1 MCAVV
6 AISRTRSA
14 VAAAGPRSALAL
26 VAGQSHLM
34 GSDLPEYQRYLAWLL
49 VGCLVV
55 AATLCSMR
63 ADTRRKPEVLQS
75 RKLDAD

>member
-1 MCAVV
+1 M
-6 AISRTRSA
+6 
-14 VAAAGPRSALAL
+14 
-26 VAGQSHLM
+26 M

-55 AATLCSMR
+55 AATMYSVR

-75 RKLDAD
+75 CKLDAD